1 MKSFLSINKQQEAQE
16 AAQVHSIMDIHTSA
30 ETLGNLTMDELLDI
44 AKRTPAT
51 GAQKGMKPMDRVL
64 VFLQQ
69 EQKLLKEE
77 KEMKR
82 NEAIRELVTEQNAAR
97 EQQQQERLKSNK
109 KVEQYD
115 SKQLV
120 QTKNMLKDAMSDAHP
135 KLQQVA
141 PENLV

>member
-1 MKSFLSINKQQEAQE
+1 MA
-16 AAQVHSIMDIHTSA
+16 
-30 ETLGNLTMDELLDI
+30 ELLDI

-51 GAQKGMKPMDRVL
+51 GAQKGMKPMDRVI

-82 NEAIRELVTEQNAAR
+82 QEAIRELVSEQNAAR
-97 EQQQQERLKSNK
+97 EQERLKSSK
-109 KVEQYD
+109 KLVQID
-115 SKQLV
+115 SKKLK
-120 QTKNMLKDAMSDAHP
+120 QTQNMLKEAMSDAHP